1 MQSQVSRRAVG
12 GVGSVAI
19 AALTWGTVGIVAVRV
34 ESRSGIGS
42 ESIAFLRVAI
52 AAAILVPVAVARNN
66 SRFDVGTLQRN
77 GWLVATAG
85 VALACNQLFY
95 FLSIARI
102 GVGAAALVTLGLSP
116 IAASAIESAASRRL
130 PDRPTVAAMGIAI
143 TGLGLLAQTSPL
155 GGDSIGIAYGVASAI
170 CFALVAVSRHALR
183 SPAPNAIATT
193 AATMF
198 IASVILLPIA
208 GWTIATV
215 EVDAWT
221 VAALAYIGIGATA
234 AAYLLYF
241 RGLESTPAS
250 AALVIVLLE
259 PVTASALGIVVEDE
273 PLSIGRLVGSALL
286 LVGILLASRPHASHR
301 QVRSAP

>member
-1 MQSQVSRRAVG
+1 MESKESRRAVG

-34 ESRSGIGS
+34 EAHSGIGP

-52 AAAILVPVAVARNN
+52 AAAILVPVAAARNN
-66 SRFDVGTLQRN
+66 TRFHIGALQRS
-77 GWLVATAG
+77 GWLIATAG

-95 FLSIARI
+95 FLSIERI

-130 PDRPTVAAMGIAI
+130 PDGRAVAAMGIAI

-155 GGDSIGIAYGVASAI
+155 GVDSIGIAYGVASAI

-183 SPAPNAIATT
+183 SPALSPTATT
-193 AATMF
+193 AATML
-198 IASVILLPIA
+198 IASAILLPI
-208 GWTIATV
+208 GGPTIATAV
-215 EVDAWT
+215 VDAWT

-259 PVTASALGIVVEDE
+259 PVTASTLGVVIEGE
-273 PLSIGRLVGSALL
+273 PLSIGRLVGGALL
-286 LVGILLASRPHASHR
+286 LVGILLVSRPRAQHSR
-301 QVRSAP
+301 GRSER